1 MSSGSEVP
9 IPRWNPAKDPL
20 RCARP
25 RQSAWHTYP
34 IAAMRQTR
42 LNPCGRGPPPQRAP
56 RRSRVNCSAAR
67 PRSRRCARR
76 VRGRRA
82 VNSAVFA
89 PAVSTVLRARAGD
102 RRRCNRPFVRHVSL
116 YHGERDRPI
125 PPKPRQPR
133 CTDVAAVQGVVHV
146 ILQSQWC
153 SKFGR
158 KFACSAL

>member
-34 IAAMRQTR
+34 IAAMRR
-42 LNPCGRGPPPQRAP
+42 LDLTLVAGVLL
-56 RRSRVNCSAAR
+56 RSALRDGAGSTVRLPA
-67 PRSRRCARR
+67 RSRRCAKR

-102 RRRCNRPFVRHVSL
+102 RRRCKRPFVRHVSL

-146 ILQSQWC
+146 TPQSQRC

-158 KFACSAL
+158 KCACSAL